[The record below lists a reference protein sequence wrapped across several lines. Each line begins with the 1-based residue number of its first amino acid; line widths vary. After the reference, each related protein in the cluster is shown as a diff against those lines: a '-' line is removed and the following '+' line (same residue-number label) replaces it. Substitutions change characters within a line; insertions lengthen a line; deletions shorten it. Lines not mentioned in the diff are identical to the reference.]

1 MKKKLNVILIKT
13 VIFLLLINYQVV
25 TVLFQDAFLLKYLR
39 DIALTLLLVYVLV
52 CRRKISYNETLI
64 FIGVLIISIL
74 VAALQTAGLGVTLVF
89 ARRYLFPILFLY
101 ALQNSKELDKET
113 CRDLLNFFL
122 TLLAILGVW
131 GIIQAHILGPSFLIK
146 LGYPTIFSNAFQKIT
161 LRHSFYFGNLG
172 IQRVVSTLSNSNLFA
187 LILGPSL
194 ILYWMDQEKLLV
206 SKAAK
211 VKFLIVLVTYILTF
225 SRANFLAM
233 LTVMITI
240 AWKYIPQKRVIY
252 LSLFIAT
259 VGVFSMFLVE
269 GNSGIVHKL
278 LGWVV
283 RSLNFTDPSAGARF
297 GIWKTAWEAVQK
309 NSFGIGFGKVGS
321 WAELANVRDMYI
333 CENSY
338 LAMALDLGVSG
349 TVFYTIFMFS
359 LMIKIIN
366 KHNMNPR
373 LSIAGVSICVYM
385 MICFLFSNHIY
396 DMEAVSSVYFLIA
409 LILTCLNMEK

>member
-25 TVLFQDAFLLKYLR
+25 TVFFKDAFLLKYLR
-39 DIALTLLLVYVLV
+39 DIALSLLLVYVLV

-64 FIGVLIISIL
+64 FIGVLITSIL
-74 VAALQTAGLGVTLVF
+74 VAAFQTADLGVTLVF

-146 LGYPTIFSNAFQKIT
+146 MGYPTIFSNVFKKIT

-194 ILYWMDQEKLLV
+194 ILYWMDQEKLLI
-206 SKAAK
+206 SKAEK
-211 VKFLIVLVTYILTF
+211 VKFIIVLVTYILTF

-233 LTVMITI
+233 LIVMITI

-252 LSLFIAT
+252 LSLFLAT
-259 VGVFSMFLVE
+259 IGVFVMFLVE
-269 GNSGIVHKL
+269 GNSGIVHKF

-297 GIWKTAWEAVQK
+297 GIWETAWESVQK
-309 NSFGIGFGKVGS
+309 NPFGIGFGKVGS
-321 WAELANVRDMYI
+321 WAEFANVRDMYI

-338 LAMALDLGVSG
+338 LAMALDLGISG
-349 TVFYTIFMFS
+349 TVFYAMFMFS
-359 LMIKIIN
+359 LLIKIMK
-366 KHNMNPR
+366 KHSMNPR